1 MLSLPLH
8 SIFLGPSG
16 KLFYR
21 LVVYDILAFEG
32 TTGEVISI
40 KMHRWTHQCDFTQ
53 HVPNEGW
60 FVEILQNTANV
71 SDNVQA
77 FLRYGRN
84 VIAYANQ
91 VGINFLNS
99 RFKNLYQPD

>member
-8 SIFLGPSG
+8 PIFLGLSG

-21 LVVYDILAFEG
+21 LVAHDILAFEG

-53 HVPNEGW
+53 HVPNEG
-60 FVEILQNTANV
+60 
-71 SDNVQA
+71 
-77 FLRYGRN
+77 
-84 VIAYANQ
+84 
-91 VGINFLNS
+91 
-99 RFKNLYQPD
+99 